1 MSYKSHRKALL
12 IATVSALALGTILSL
27 GAVYGLN
34 KQSEPDEQTV
44 GSATFKK
51 FEGQRPPG

>member
-12 IATVSALALGTILSL
+12 IATASALALGTILSL

-34 KQSEPDEQTV
+34 KHPEPDEPTV
-44 GSATFKK
+44 RIGNF
-51 FEGQRPPG
+51 

>member
-1 MSYKSHRKALL
+1 L

>member
-1 MSYKSHRKALL
+1 L

-34 KQSEPDEQTV
+34 KHLDPDEQTV

-51 FEGQRPPG
+51 FEGQQRPPG

>member
-1 MSYKSHRKALL
+1 MSYKSDRKALL
-12 IATVSALALGTILSL
+12 VATVSALALGTILSL

-34 KQSEPDEQTV
+34 KHAEPDEQTV

>member
-1 MSYKSHRKALL
+1 L
-12 IATVSALALGTILSL
+12 IATAGALALGTILSL

-34 KQSEPDEQTV
+34 KHSEPDEQTV

-51 FEGQRPPG
+51 VQGQRPPG